1 MTDHFLKTTI
11 MKNFTFVFLFLL
23 TGLYTNATTFTV
35 TVSNFQFS
43 PDNIPNVIVG
53 DVIQFNFAAV
63 NNHNAT
69 STPLGLVPA
78 GAAAINSGAPG
89 SVTTSYSYTVTVAG
103 SYRYYCA
110 VHSSDGVTGMV
121 GTFTAS
127 GVVPVQLKIFDV
139 AYSNKT
145 VIASWQTATEQ
156 NLSYFSLQKSADGKN
171 YKEAARIDATGNSDK
186 LQSYTYRDDRLD
198 LNARYIY
205 YMLKIIDK
213 DGKYALSPV
222 KLIRN
227 EQATPK
233 LITQIGPNPVSREV
247 GHLML
252 QFYADKDTDMKTL
265 VIDARGKI
273 VMNLDMT
280 ANKGINNGHIH
291 MASLSAGVYTIIF
304 SMDGVKE
311 THKVVVK

>member
-1 MTDHFLKTTI
+1 
-11 MKNFTFVFLFLL
+11 MKNFTFLLLFSLL
-23 TGLYTNATTFTV
+23 TFYSSATTFNV
-35 TVSNFQFS
+35 SVSNFQFS

-53 DVIQFNFAAV
+53 DTIQFNFAAV
-63 NNHNAT
+63 NNHNAV

-89 SVTTSYSYTVTVAG
+89 AVTTFYRYKVTVAG
-103 SYRYYCA
+103 SYRYYCTI
-110 VHSSDGVTGMV
+110 HSPDGVTGMF
-121 GTFTAS
+121 GTFIAS
-127 GVVPVQLKIFDV
+127 SVVPVNLKSFEV
-139 AYSNKT
+139 NYSDKT
-145 VIASWQTATEQ
+145 VVANWQTATEQ

-171 YKEAARIDATGNSDK
+171 YSEAARIDATGNSDK

-205 YMLKIIDK
+205 YMLKIVDK

-222 KLIRN
+222 KFIRN

-291 MASLSAGVYTIIF
+291 MASLSAGVYSIIF